1 MFLFSIPEEP
11 APQRGQ
17 AEYLE
22 KYISGIS
29 EGDKEALAGLYES
42 THAAVYGFALSL
54 CKNTHD
60 AEHVLQDVFLQIWNA
75 AGQYTAAGKPM
86 AWIFTITRNLSL
98 QSHRRKGKVVPLPA
112 EELPEQYEEA
122 PHLTSEDRI
131 VLESLLNMLGDEER
145 QIVVLHALSEMKHR
159 EIASLLHLPLPT
171 VLSKYRRAI
180 KKLGNIVKEA
190 DSL

>member
-60 AEHVLQDVFLQIWNA
+60 AEDVLQDVFLQIWNA

-98 QSHRRKGKVVPLPA
+98 QSLRRKGKVVPLPA
-112 EELPEQYEEA
+112 EELPEQFEEA

-145 QIVVLHALSEMKHR
+145 QIVVLHALAEMKHR

>member
-42 THAAVYGFALSL
+42 THAAVY
-54 CKNTHD
+54 D
-60 AEHVLQDVFLQIWNA
+60 AEDVLQDVFLQIWNA

-98 QSHRRKGKVVPLPA
+98 QSLSRKGKVVPLPA
-112 EELPEQYEEA
+112 EELPEQFEEA

-145 QIVVLHALSEMKHR
+145 RIVVLHALSEMKHR

>member
-1 MFLFSIPEEP
+1 
-11 APQRGQ
+11 
-17 AEYLE
+17 
-22 KYISGIS
+22 
-29 EGDKEALAGLYES
+29 
-42 THAAVYGFALSL
+42 
-54 CKNTHD
+54 
-60 AEHVLQDVFLQIWNA
+60 
-75 AGQYTAAGKPM
+75 M

-98 QSHRRKGKVVPLPA
+98 QSLRRKGKVVPLPA
-112 EELPEQYEEA
+112 EELPEQFEEA

-180 KKLGNIVKEA
+180 KKLGNTVKEA

>member
-42 THAAVYGFALSL
+42 TQPPYTVLPSL

-60 AEHVLQDVFLQIWNA
+60 AEDVLQDVFLQIWNA

-86 AWIFTITRNLSL
+86 A
-98 QSHRRKGKVVPLPA
+98 
-112 EELPEQYEEA
+112 
-122 PHLTSEDRI
+122 
-131 VLESLLNMLGDEER
+131 
-145 QIVVLHALSEMKHR
+145 
-159 EIASLLHLPLPT
+159 
-171 VLSKYRRAI
+171 
-180 KKLGNIVKEA
+180 
-190 DSL
+190 

>member
-11 APQRGQ
+11 APQHGQ
-17 AEYLE
+17 AKYLE
-22 KYISGIS
+22 NCIFRIS

-42 THAAVYGFALSL
+42 THTAVYGFALSL
-54 CKNTHD
+54 CKNMHD
-60 AEHVLQDVFLQIWNA
+60 AEDVLQDVFVQIWNA

-98 QSHRRKGKVVPLPA
+98 QCLRQKGRLVPLPS
-112 EELPEQYEEA
+112 EELQEHLEES
-122 PHLTSEDRI
+122 PQLTSEDRI
-131 VLESLLNMLGDEER
+131 VLEALLDSLQDDER
-145 QIVVLHALSEMKHR
+145 QIVVLHALSGMKHR
-159 EIASLLHLPLPT
+159 EIASFSQLPLPT